1 MIDQTFHSLSN
12 LIKLQRDHLSRLD
25 SSITLST
32 DEIPF
37 ELVTQ
42 EDQHSLLQTEESLEL
57 ISIWVI
63 DCYENRWI
71 SKLFG
76 FLKLLALTHPIDHPI
91 DHLKTLRPLPV
102 SETRTASF
110 FLVYCCDDRVF
121 FFRFF
126 VCFFSLRNQVENLLA
141 DDQNT
146 HLVFKGTHPGSSIL
160 LMPTS
165 TISFQELTQA
175 MLDHDPICGL
185 IQEST
190 PYRLRVPRRASRV
203 KSESKRWSETYWPLD
218 LHRASHLAVKLVGP
232 NLSMIE
238 KAWRPIELIW
248 LLDQLKHVLNLAR
261 ASYELGELGIATT
274 VSSHDLEQFSSAK
287 TLAEGVDGRLSTG
300 NPLCHAFIE
309 MIGQVARLD
318 QLKLRGTTEVED
330 PMSIPY
336 LLTNLVVFSTHEP
349 CLCCSMALL
358 HSRIKHLFYLLP
370 SPGSG
375 GCGSVFNVHEQDG
388 LNHKFF
394 TWKLKT
400 LDLPMVDSNGFD
412 A

>member
-121 FFRFF
+121 FFSFF
-126 VCFFSLRNQVENLLA
+126 CLFFLSE
-141 DDQNT
+141 
-146 HLVFKGTHPGSSIL
+146 KSS
-160 LMPTS
+160 
-165 TISFQELTQA
+165 
-175 MLDHDPICGL
+175 
-185 IQEST
+185 
-190 PYRLRVPRRASRV
+190 
-203 KSESKRWSETYWPLD
+203 
-218 LHRASHLAVKLVGP
+218 
-232 NLSMIE
+232 
-238 KAWRPIELIW
+238 
-248 LLDQLKHVLNLAR
+248 
-261 ASYELGELGIATT
+261 
-274 VSSHDLEQFSSAK
+274 
-287 TLAEGVDGRLSTG
+287 
-300 NPLCHAFIE
+300 
-309 MIGQVARLD
+309 
-318 QLKLRGTTEVED
+318 
-330 PMSIPY
+330 
-336 LLTNLVVFSTHEP
+336 
-349 CLCCSMALL
+349 
-358 HSRIKHLFYLLP
+358 
-370 SPGSG
+370 
-375 GCGSVFNVHEQDG
+375 
-388 LNHKFF
+388 
-394 TWKLKT
+394 
-400 LDLPMVDSNGFD
+400 
-412 A
+412 